1 MIYYYICLKHWVM
14 QVKGRLKN
22 KELDLTN
29 LTKHIGQRKNRL
41 ESYFKL
47 KEVGSVYD
55 SFIVDKNHENGD
67 EVHVI
72 TSTGFIMVFN
82 LKTKKFITV
91 LHARPMQLKRY
102 YINMGET
109 VPAFVSNMCNLNN
122 ELNIKLD
129 LNNK

>member
-1 MIYYYICLKHWVM
+1 M

-82 LKTKKFITV
+82 LKSKKFITV

-109 VPAFVSNMCNLNN
+109 VPPFVSNMCELNN
-122 ELNIKLD
+122 ELNLKLD

>member
-1 MIYYYICLKHWVM
+1 ME
-14 QVKGRLKN
+14 VKGRLKN
-22 KELDLTN
+22 KVLDLSN
-29 LTKHIGQRKNRL
+29 LTKHIGERKNRL

-55 SFIVDKNHENGD
+55 SFIVDKNHDNGD

-82 LKTKKFITV
+82 LNTKRFITV

-109 VPAFVSNMCNLNN
+109 VPAFVSNMCKLNN
-122 ELNIKLD
+122 ELNIKLN

>member
-1 MIYYYICLKHWVM
+1 MR
-14 QVKGRLKN
+14 VKGRLKN

-82 LKTKKFITV
+82 LKTKKFITCV
-91 LHARPMQLKRY
+91 
-102 YINMGET
+102 
-109 VPAFVSNMCNLNN
+109 
-122 ELNIKLD
+122 
-129 LNNK
+129 